1 MNAPDVSRHEAL
13 VINTLLQDPS
23 FVHWGLTN
31 PAAPGEPWLQPADF
45 RTPLL
50 GDMYEALRNAVL
62 QIPTGSLSNPPTVE
76 LYHGL
81 WNLYQARAAQGDQA
95 AQRLIADRNAWE
107 GQGGLWEYINHLQD
121 PQHGHPSTAY
131 EHAVEVWNAS
141 PRQEPLAQAPPSP
154 GDVQADI
161 QAWGALSILGAV
173 LHNPRNADAFRYQP
187 QDPTASQYWLQGE
200 DFDDEFLDI
209 AWQALVSG
217 PNAVIHSEAAHDPYL
232 VGDARAIALTRLTVE
247 NMQAILAQRAPTD
260 PAAAEALSD
269 PAFRER
275 AELLLLQDQNA
286 SLAHLPLDQIG
297 RHARELVLDPHIRKY
312 VAQLGEQTNAEI
324 RSAGPVGQGLLATLA
339 RSVAVLQRL
348 RERANSA
355 AAPTSPQAMHLRV
368 SQSETVYATPARER
382 AIIDAALQNPDF
394 MRTEQYRALRGED
407 FTVSEHRALFEAM
420 QRHPTP
426 WHPLLLV
433 QEAHLTGNAHGLN
446 GDLMVQIASA
456 AYSDAPRVA
465 QRADGSPQ
473 DPRVMAQ
480 QLVTVTLRRST
491 EQANTV
497 VTKAAHT
504 PQMSTDA
511 LLGIAAQQ
519 YTQAAQSA
527 LRYNP
532 TPGQT
537 PRQPQQSQGGQTGR
551 LLAGL

>member
-1 MNAPDVSRHEAL
+1 M
-13 VINTLLQDPS
+13 
-23 FVHWGLTN
+23 
-31 PAAPGEPWLQPADF
+31 
-45 RTPLL
+45 
-50 GDMYEALRNAVL
+50 
-62 QIPTGSLSNPPTVE
+62 
-76 LYHGL
+76 
-81 WNLYQARAAQGDQA
+81 
-95 AQRLIADRNAWE
+95 
-107 GQGGLWEYINHLQD
+107 
-121 PQHGHPSTAY
+121 
-131 EHAVEVWNAS
+131 
-141 PRQEPLAQAPPSP
+141 
-154 GDVQADI
+154 
-161 QAWGALSILGAV
+161 
-173 LHNPRNADAFRYQP
+173 
-187 QDPTASQYWLQGE
+187 
-200 DFDDEFLDI
+200 
-209 AWQALVSG
+209 
-217 PNAVIHSEAAHDPYL
+217 
-232 VGDARAIALTRLTVE
+232 
-247 NMQAILAQRAPTD
+247 
-260 PAAAEALSD
+260 
-269 PAFRER
+269 
-275 AELLLLQDQNA
+275 
-286 SLAHLPLDQIG
+286 
-297 RHARELVLDPHIRKY
+297 
-312 VAQLGEQTNAEI
+312 
-324 RSAGPVGQGLLATLA
+324 
-339 RSVAVLQRL
+339 
-348 RERANSA
+348 
-355 AAPTSPQAMHLRV
+355 